1 MSVFAWV
8 AVVVL
13 TVLIV
18 LMAGLIGAVR
28 IGLELTLEAQTE
40 PASPEHRELAG
51 LHHDQEGG
59 EQWS

>member
-1 MSVFAWV
+1 MSVFAWM

-28 IGLELTLEAQTE
+28 ICLELTLEAQTE
-40 PASPEHRELAG
+40 PASAEHRELVR
-51 LHHDQEGG
+51 
-59 EQWS
+59 SPP